1 MNSDSVPIVTLC
13 GFLGSG
19 KTTLLRRW
27 RRDATLK
34 DAPVIVHDL
43 SEFGL
48 DAELLSDENSK
59 PSPGH
64 LVGGVAALHGR
75 HAREQLHD
83 SAGEALEEISALDP
97 APPLVLCEST
107 GAARPWPLIKA
118 LTQDKRFFLRHFLG
132 RRPSHWIHSIDPSPH
147 LMARPRGHAGVCS
160 GECCHTLLFL
170 ARTALGQS
178 RRCSQWSEVLVFVP

>member
-1 MNSDSVPIVTLC
+1 MNSDSVLIVTLC

-27 RRDATLK
+27 RRDKTLK

-59 PSPGH
+59 PSPGR
-64 LVGGVAALHGR
+64 LVGGVAALHGN

-83 SAGEALEEISALDP
+83 SAGEALKEISALDP
-97 APPLVLCEST
+97 APPST
-107 GAARPWPLIKA
+107 AFARKWLAPKKDYAISFK
-118 LTQDKRFFLRHFLG
+118 
-132 RRPSHWIHSIDPSPH
+132 PSSPAPPSAKTSSP
-147 LMARPRGHAGVCS
+147 
-160 GECCHTLLFL
+160 
-170 ARTALGQS
+170 
-178 RRCSQWSEVLVFVP
+178 